1 MFVIKWSMALFLLH
15 ICGRIFFI
23 YFFFLSIL
31 FSIPFMHT
39 NLFEVFGAYVLLCT
53 YTAQYVGVKGIRQK
67 CLNDFD
73 VFLTVQKLCYRLV
86 QHSNGAANAA
96 RCDLFKCVQRTRKKR
111 SDDSK

>member
-1 MFVIKWSMALFLLH
+1 MVYGSFFITYMWPYFFYIFLFSLH
-15 ICGRIFFI
+15 I
-23 YFFFLSIL
+23 IL
-31 FSIPFMHT
+31 HS